1 MKALTTL
8 CLAMLC
14 TMSLAQTDVFEK
26 TVNFGSK
33 RVDIDA
39 ELVDRITVSN
49 GNQDEVSVKV
59 TYSINGGQLNDLLE
73 ISLDES
79 TSRIRLDV
87 EFDEK
92 NLDTDGFYDCDGE
105 HSIDWGRNGKRNR
118 ICMDV
123 TVEVKLPKDAELDI
137 ESVIGDLFI
146 EGFYKEL
153 YAKTVTGDIELE
165 WPEDQ
170 GAEVEIKTVNGG
182 IFTNHDFQMKKDKGL
197 PLISAHEVAGN
208 IGKGG
213 KRVSLETVTSDIYF
227 KKSK

>member
-1 MKALTTL
+1 MKALFTL
-8 CLAMLC
+8 CLTVLCML
-14 TMSLAQTDVFEK
+14 SQAQTEVFEK
-26 TVNFGSK
+26 TVNFGNK

-39 ELVDRITVSN
+39 ELVDKIIVSN

-59 TYSINGGQLNDLLE
+59 TYSINDGQLNDLLE
-73 ISLDES
+73 ISFDES
-79 TSRIRLDV
+79 TSRIRLKV

-92 NLDTDGFYDCDGE
+92 DLDIDGFYDCDDE
-105 HSIDWGRNGKRNR
+105 HAINWGRNGKRNR

-123 TVEVKLPKDAELDI
+123 SVEVKLPKDAELDI

-153 YAKTVTGDIELE
+153 YAKTITGDIELE
-165 WPEDQ
+165 WPEEQ